1 MAWVNPSTPN
11 LADFTTY
18 CQNQGI
24 VATYTPSDSE
34 YFQWAFNWSMA
45 DAMTCPNMPAIRY
58 VLAVYDLGA
67 DRFITIAQDDNLGTF
82 YQTQRTQFGVLEFR
96 PGVVMASGDN
106 STSQTLVVPDW
117 YRELPLAAQ
126 EQIKTPW
133 GRRYLAYAQMY
144 GIYPIGVS

>member
-1 MAWVNPSTPN
+1 MAWVDPSTPN

-24 VATYTPSDSE
+24 VATYTASSSE

-45 DAMTCPNMPAIRY
+45 DAMVCPNMPTIRY
-58 VLAVYDLGA
+58 VLAVYELGA
-67 DRFITIAQDDNLGTF
+67 DRFITIAQDDGQGTF
-82 YQTQRTQFGVLEFR
+82 YQTQRTTFGVLEFR
-96 PGVVMASGDN
+96 PGVVMASGDGP
-106 STSQTLVVPDW
+106 TSQTLVVPDW

-144 GIYPIGVS
+144 GPYVVGVT